1 MNNDGLK
8 PKIVK
13 IDGGMVSN
21 NWFAQF
27 LSDILNIKVI
37 RPTISETTA
46 LGVALIAGYQ
56 IGLYN
61 SLHSIS
67 KKWRIN
73 RKFTPKMKKKQR
85 IDLLKGWQQAIK
97 RTLV

>member
-1 MNNDGLK
+1 
-8 PKIVK
+8 
-13 IDGGMVSN
+13 
-21 NWFAQF
+21 
-27 LSDILNIKVI
+27 
-37 RPTISETTA
+37 
-46 LGVALIAGYQ
+46 LGAALIAGYQ
-56 IGLYN
+56 IGLYS

-67 KKWRIN
+67 KKWRID